1 MSEKVKVKVFLPV
14 GVCSCSLTGFL
25 ASIYQAVGKYK
36 DIVEY
41 SEDTVIS
48 KSAQKIGVR
57 SQGVLVGSQYLEGN
71 VPAAKIESAIL
82 AEISKA
88 S

>member
-1 MSEKVKVKVFLPV
+1 MSEKIKVKVFLPV

-41 SEDTVIS
+41 SEDSVIS
-48 KSAQKIGVR
+48 NTAKDLGVR
-57 SQGVLVGSQYLEGN
+57 SQGVLVGSQYLAGN
-71 VPAAKIESAIL
+71 VPAAKIESVIL

>member
-71 VPAAKIESAIL
+71 VSAAKIKSAIL
-82 AEISKA
+82 AESSKT

>member
-1 MSEKVKVKVFLPV
+1 LSKKVKVKVFLPV

-25 ASIYQAVGKYK
+25 GSIYQAVGKYR

-48 KSAQKIGVR
+48 RTAQEIGVR
-57 SQGVLVGSQYLEGN
+57 SQGVLVGAQYLEGN
-71 VPAAKIESAIL
+71 VSAAKIESAIL